1 MLYTP
6 GELIIDT
13 VSRKARVWDPPS
25 NWQGK
30 MKRAFLIL
38 LGCWVLAN
46 PESLLAQQSSRSL
59 TQDAMTECHN
69 GRVDRDRASRV
80 GHFEKGQALGEQAVA
95 LDERSADAHFALFC
109 NLGELL
115 RIDGELTITSVM
127 GFRRMTNELDR
138 TLEIAPDH
146 LDAMSAKGAFLLR
159 LPSLLGGNR
168 EKGEKLL
175 QYVLLKSPQS
185 VNARLS
191 LAKSY
196 CADGRHS
203 EALSLASEALDL
215 IQTHQWDDFT
225 PEAEKVWA
233 QLHANAGKAN

>member
-1 MLYTP
+1 
-6 GELIIDT
+6 
-13 VSRKARVWDPPS
+13 
-25 NWQGK
+25 
-30 MKRAFLIL
+30 MKRTFLL
-38 LGCWVLAN
+38 LIGYWIVAN
-46 PESLLAQQSSRSL
+46 PGTLLAQQSSQPL
-59 TQDAMTECHN
+59 AHEAMAECSA
-69 GRVDRDRASRV
+69 GRVTQDRASRV
-80 GHFEKGQALGEQAVA
+80 GHFEQGQALGEQAVA
-95 LDERSADAHFALFC
+95 LDDRSADAHFALFC
-109 NLGELL
+109 NLGELM
-115 RIDGELTITSVM
+115 RIDGELSLTSVM
-127 GFRRMTNELDR
+127 GFRRMMNELDR

-233 QLHANAGKAN
+233 QLHANAAKAN